1 MKKFTQINET
11 LLTSLENKLDSD
23 VFLDIKK
30 AVIEMLEKTTN
41 SDDIKVAKTFVN
53 SYLENDETNYL
64 IGFVNDADIYDFY
77 IKYIDVIDQLLLK
90 EEHFEKKPSE
100 LGVQSVYRY
109 IIVST
114 KLAVVKLLTELEK
127 IM

>member
-11 LLTSLENKLDSD
+11 LLTSLENKIESD

-30 AVIEMLEKTTN
+30 AIIEMLEKTTN
-41 SDDIKVAKTFVN
+41 SDDVKVAKTFVN
-53 SYLENDETNYL
+53 SYLENDESNYL

-77 IKYIDVIDQLLLK
+77 IKYIDVIDQILL
-90 EEHFEKKPSE
+90 EDVFFEKSPSD

-114 KLAVVKLLTELEK
+114 KTAVVKLLNELKK